1 MMRTLVPWCLAVAA
15 AVAAAWL
22 TFDQQRLAA
31 EAGTMHLELA
41 EARLAVEA
49 AREVAESSA
58 RTLQAAEEERIR
70 LELELAGALGRI
82 EALGKVIEARGRS
95 EQEARR
101 VEEEQRAA
109 RAAVPEGVR
118 VALLALRDCLRADGF
133 SGMRFL
139 SASALEE
146 QELRDVEVLDTAAG
160 EFEPALYLARR
171 MQVELDR
178 ATGTLQLRFFEG
190 HRRAGS
196 ERTEFP
202 KEGLAVEFRPVTAR
216 LWEERLPY
224 LVRASGI
231 VPAAPGG
238 QESAR
243 PAVDP
248 QTRELWLERCNTL
261 FEASKG
267 DTRFRLGE
275 LRDLKDGRFLGVSLR
290 GYDTSDRLQAT
301 IDAASL
307 WIEIDERAGI
317 VQLVVAGGTMR
328 TPGGV
333 STLAEDGMR
342 LLLRDVTPKT
352 ASDTLL
358 GMVVRK

>member
-1 MMRTLVPWCLAVAA
+1 MMRTLVPWCLAAA
-15 AVAAAWL
+15 AAAGTTWL
-22 TFDQQRLAA
+22 TFDQRRLAA
-31 EAGTMHLELA
+31 EAGTMKLELA
-41 EARLAVEA
+41 EAQLAVEA

-58 RTLQAAEEERIR
+58 RTLRAAEEERIR
-70 LELELAGALGRI
+70 LELELAGAMGRI
-82 EALGKVIEARGRS
+82 EALGRVIEERTRT
-95 EQEARR
+95 EQEARK
-101 VEEEQRAA
+101 VEEEQRAT

-118 VALLALRDCLRADGF
+118 VALLAVRDCLRADGF
-133 SGMRFL
+133 GGLRFL
-139 SASALEE
+139 SATALEE

-171 MQVELDR
+171 MHVELDR
-178 ATGTLQLRFFEG
+178 ATATLRLRFFEG
-190 HRRAGS
+190 HRRAGA
-196 ERTEFP
+196 ERTDFP
-202 KEGLAVEFRPVTAR
+202 KDGLAVEFRPVTAR

-224 LVRASGI
+224 LVRASG
-231 VPAAPGG
+231 VAP
-238 QESAR
+238 ESPGKAEPAR

-248 QTRELWLERCNTL
+248 RTRDLWVERCNTL
-261 FEASKG
+261 FETSKG
-267 DTRFRLGE
+267 DTRYRLGE

-290 GYDTSDRLQAT
+290 GYDASDRLQAT
-301 IDAASL
+301 IDAESL
-307 WIEIDERAGI
+307 WVEIDERAGI

-342 LLLRDVTPKT
+342 LLLREVTPKA